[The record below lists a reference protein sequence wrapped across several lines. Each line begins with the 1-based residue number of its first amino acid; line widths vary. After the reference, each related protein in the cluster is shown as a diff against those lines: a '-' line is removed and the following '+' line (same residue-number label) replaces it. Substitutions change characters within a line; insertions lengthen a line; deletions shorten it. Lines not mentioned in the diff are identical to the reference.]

1 MTVGEESQLLRQRRQ
16 KAEDLREAGVE
27 VYANDF
33 RVRDCLAD
41 IERRYGDWS
50 DEALSQVKKVYI
62 CAGRIM
68 SMRSFGRATFMHIK
82 DGTGKLQ
89 IYVKRDE
96 IGQDSYRIFKKLD
109 MGDFVG
115 VKGTAFRTGTGE
127 LTLLAQEVKV
137 LTKSLRPLPEKW
149 HGLRD
154 VETRY
159 RQRYVDLV
167 VNDHVRDIF
176 VKRAKIIQKIQEFL
190 RGQGFIEVET
200 PMMQAVP
207 GGATARP
214 FKTFHNA
221 LGIDLYLRIAPE
233 LYLKRLL
240 VGGFERV
247 FEINRNFRN
256 EGISFQHNP
265 EFTMLEF
272 YQAYATFED
281 LMPFTEEMICWA
293 AQEVNGSLQ
302 LTYQGKEIDLERPWQ
317 RYRLKESLVAIGG
330 LAAGEVEDEQG
341 LRARAQKLD
350 ISTTGQNPGKILTK
364 LFDVLVEPKL
374 EQPTFITHYPL
385 EVSPL
390 SRRNNDDPSLADRFE
405 LFIAGREIANG
416 FSELND
422 PVDQKERFMQQMAAR
437 EAGDEEAHFMD
448 EDYVRALEYGMPP
461 AAGEGL
467 GIDRLVMLFTDL
479 ASIREVILFP
489 HLRPERG

>member
-1 MTVGEESQLLRQRRQ
+1 MTLGEESHLLRQRRR

-27 VYANDF
+27 LYPNDF
-33 RVRDCLAD
+33 RVENQLAD
-41 IERRYGDWS
+41 IKGRYESWS
-50 DEALSQVKKVYI
+50 DEALSQVKEVYT

-68 SMRSFGRATFMHIK
+68 STRSFGRVTFMHIK
-82 DGTGKLQ
+82 DATDKLQ
-89 IYVKRDE
+89 IYLKKDD
-96 IGQDSYRIFKKLD
+96 IGEDSFDIFKKLD
-109 MGDFVG
+109 IGDFVG
-115 VKGTAFRTGTGE
+115 VKGTVFRTRTGE
-127 LTLLAQEVKV
+127 LTLQAQEVRV

-154 VETRY
+154 IETRY

-167 VNDHVRDIF
+167 VNDAVREIF
-176 VKRAKIIQKIQEFL
+176 VKRAKIIQKVQEFL
-190 RGQGFIEVET
+190 RGYGFIEVET
-200 PMMQAVP
+200 PMMQPVP
-207 GGATARP
+207 GGASARP

-240 VGGFERV
+240 VGGFEKV

-281 LMPFTEEMICWA
+281 LMPFTEEMICWV

-302 LTYQGKEIDLERPWQ
+302 FAYQGKEIDLRPPWQ
-317 RYRLKESLVAIGG
+317 RFRLKESLVSIGG
-330 LAAGEVEDEQG
+330 LEASEVEDEQR
-341 LRARAQKLD
+341 LWERAQKLD
-350 ISTTGQNPGKILTK
+350 ISTTAREPGKTLTK

-390 SRRNNDDPSLADRFE
+390 SRRSEDDPSLTDRFE

-422 PVDQKERFMQQMAAR
+422 PVDQKERFVQQMAAR

-448 EDYVRALEYGMPP
+448 EDYIRALEYGMPP

-479 ASIREVILFP
+479 SSIREVILFP
-489 HLRPERG
+489 HLRPEHG